1 MDIAAETKTRF
12 ELSFGLCRGIMQV
25 GVLLGTAAVA
35 LCGSRSGSFEFVV
48 QLFQLSIVA
57 MLIVL
62 VGLSPRECDIAP
74 LLTRGRNESFI
85 AESLMLSR
93 STVHAYII
101 RIYKKVDVHSR
112 QELLTRIEEMIV
124 QE

>member
-1 MDIAAETKTRF
+1 
-12 ELSFGLCRGIMQV
+12 
-25 GVLLGTAAVA
+25 
-35 LCGSRSGSFEFVV
+35 
-48 QLFQLSIVA
+48 
-57 MLIVL
+57 
-62 VGLSPRECDIAP
+62 
-74 LLTRGRNESFI
+74 
-85 AESLMLSR
+85 MLSR